1 LTFLKKILKYEY
13 VDIVLFGSPPSDS
26 SGVDLMTKTARVDCV
41 SPDRSSE
48 DLIALKRD
56 LAGAAQSLRRVSE
69 HYALL
74 AGETRLKIMAL
85 LRVTGE
91 LCVCDLATVL
101 EMTPAAVSQHLGRL
115 RSGGLVRSRR
125 DGMTIYYRLA
135 ENRNLPMPVSVPRL
149 HRSKGR

>member
-1 LTFLKKILKYEY
+1 MK
-13 VDIVLFGSPPSDS
+13 S
-26 SGVDLMTKTARVDCV
+26 ARVDCV

-48 DLIALKRD
+48 ELVALQRD
-56 LAGAAQSLRRVSE
+56 LAGAAQILRRISE

-85 LRVTGE
+85 LRATGE

-115 RSGGLVRSRR
+115 RSGGLVKSRR
-125 DGMTIYYRLA
+125 DGMAIYYRLS
-135 ENRNLPMPVSVPRL
+135 ENRDQPMPVAVPDL
-149 HRSKGR
+149 HGSESR